1 MRTRRLAAVAS
12 TAVMTLALVACND
25 TGTSEPDGSVG
36 EQTPT
41 APPTDDPNT
50 ENEEE

>member
-1 MRTRRLAAVAS
+1 MRTRRLAAVAG
-12 TAVMTLALVACND
+12 TVVMALPLVACND
-25 TGTSEPDGSVG
+25 TGTSEPDGNVG

-50 ENEEE
+50 EDEEE

>member
-12 TAVMTLALVACND
+12 TAVMTLSLVACND
-25 TGTSEPDGSVG
+25 TGTSEPDGNIG
-36 EQTPT
+36 KQTPT
-41 APPTDDPNT
+41 AAPTDDPST